1 MRGPRYSKEE
11 FARRGKEIYE
21 RRVRSLV
28 EPTHKGKV
36 VAIDIETEEFEVAEN
51 ALAASERLFLKRPD
65 AQPFAIRIGS
75 PTLHRFGSSITAKPA

>member
-21 RRVRSLV
+21 RRIRALV

-51 ALAASERLFLKRPD
+51 AVVASRRLFQKLPD
-65 AQPFAIRIGS
+65 AQPWLMRVGR
-75 PTLHRFGSSITAKPA
+75 PTLHTFGSQRTSKVG

>member
-1 MRGPRYSKEE
+1 
-11 FARRGKEIYE
+11 
-21 RRVRSLV
+21 V

-51 ALAASERLFLKRPD
+51 ALVAAERLYVKRPD

-75 PTLHRFGSSITAKPA
+75 PTLRKFGSNIFAKSA